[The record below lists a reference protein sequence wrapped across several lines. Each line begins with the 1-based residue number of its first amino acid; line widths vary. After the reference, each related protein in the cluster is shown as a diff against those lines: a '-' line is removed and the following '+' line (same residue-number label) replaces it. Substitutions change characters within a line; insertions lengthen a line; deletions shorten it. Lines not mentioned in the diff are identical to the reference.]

1 MISQITDILH
11 LFSLSNL
18 IFIIGLLGWR
28 YNYDL
33 RIRIAGGFS
42 FGIVCY
48 IILSL
53 DPDLKIPYSVRIFL
67 FTGLISL
74 PFFFWMISLAIFED
88 HFEIKYWHWLLLFSK
103 VGISAWSVYPVLDL
117 INMRGPIV
125 SETVLAHII
134 IPTLLSLGFVVAA
147 VIRIYSGRKDDLVE
161 TRRRLR
167 EVHILM
173 TGSVITFN
181 MFSHLILRGRLLSE
195 ILDLANVILAWGLIL
210 AFMYLVFE
218 LKEGLVDARPE
229 EFEDKEEKAVY
240 ADPALKK
247 KLVSAFEETKLYRKE
262 GLTIGQLAEDLEV
275 QEYKLRRLI
284 NQAMGFRNF
293 PDFLNRYRIQEA
305 CEILLDSGK
314 DEVPI
319 IRVAMDLGYQSLGPF
334 NRAFKELT
342 GVTPTEFR
350 RNRGRDGSLKNTAD
364 FEIS

>member
-11 LFSLSNL
+11 LFCLSNL
-18 IFIIGLLGWR
+18 IFLIGLFGWR

-33 RIRIAGGFS
+33 RIRIAAGFS

-53 DPDLKIPYSVRIFL
+53 DPDFKIPYQARTVL
-67 FTGLISL
+67 FAGLISL
-74 PFFFWMISLAIFED
+74 PFFFWMLSLAIFED
-88 HFEIKYWHWLLLFSK
+88 HFRPRAWHWLLLIGK
-103 VGISAWSVYPVLDL
+103 WIASAWSVYPVLDQ

-147 VIRIYSGRKDDLVE
+147 IIRIYSGRKDDLIE

-218 LKEGLVDARPE
+218 LKEGLVDPRQEEEDPE
-229 EFEDKEEKAVY
+229 EKSIP
-240 ADPALKK
+240 ADPVLRK
-247 KLVSAFEETKLYRKE
+247 KLVSAFEESKLYRKE

-284 NQAMGFRNF
+284 NQGMGFRNF

-305 CEILLDSGK
+305 CEILLEPQR
-314 DEVPI
+314 DEIPI
-319 IRVAMDLGYQSLGPF
+319 IRIAMDLGYQSLGPF

-350 RNRGRDGSLKNTAD
+350 RNRGKSEAPKNTAD
-364 FEIS
+364 FEIG

>member
-1 MISQITDILH
+1 MISEITNILH
-11 LFSLSNL
+11 LFSLSNI
-18 IFIIGLLGWR
+18 IFLVGFLGWR
-28 YNYDL
+28 YYYDR

-42 FGIVCY
+42 FGIICY

-53 DPDLKIPYSVRIFL
+53 DPDFKIPYPVRIFL
-67 FTGLISL
+67 FAGLISL
-74 PFFFWMISLAIFED
+74 PFFFWMTSLAIFED
-88 HFEIKYWHWLLLFSK
+88 HFEIKFWYWLLLLGK
-103 VGISAWSVYPVLDL
+103 LLASAWSVYPVLYQ
-117 INMRGPIV
+117 INMRGPIA
-125 SETVLAHII
+125 SEAVLAHII

-147 VIRIYSGRKDDLVE
+147 IIRIYSGRKDDLIE

-173 TGSVITFN
+173 TGSVIAFN
-181 MFSHLILRGRLLSE
+181 MFSHLILRGKLLSE
-195 ILDLANVILAWGLIL
+195 ILDLANVIFTWGLIL

-218 LKEGLVDARPE
+218 LKEGLVDPRPE
-229 EFEDKEEKAVY
+229 ENEEKEEKAVV
-240 ADPALKK
+240 ADPNLKK
-247 KLVSAFEETKLYRKE
+247 KLVLAFEETKLYRKE

-284 NQAMGFRNF
+284 NQAMGFKNF

-305 CEILLDSGK
+305 CEILLDPIK
-314 DEVPI
+314 DEIPI

-350 RNRGRDGSLKNTAD
+350 RNRGKEALVKTSAD

>member
-1 MISQITDILH
+1 MISEITNILH
-11 LFSLSNL
+11 LFCLSNL
-18 IFIIGLLGWR
+18 IFLIGLFGSR

-33 RIRIAGGFS
+33 RIRIAAGFS
-42 FGIVCY
+42 LGIICY

-53 DPDLKIPYSVRIFL
+53 DPDFRIPYQIRTLL
-67 FTGLISL
+67 FGGLISL
-74 PFFFWMISLAIFED
+74 PFFFWMLSLAIFED
-88 HFEIKYWHWLLLFSK
+88 HFTPKVWHWFLLLGK
-103 VGISAWSVYPVLDL
+103 LAVSAWSVYPVLDQ

-134 IPTLLSLGFVVAA
+134 IPTLLSLAFVVAA
-147 VIRIYSGRKDDLVE
+147 IIRIYSGRKDDLIE

-173 TGSVITFN
+173 TGSVISFN
-181 MFSHLILRGRLLSE
+181 MFSHLILRGKLLSE

-218 LKEGLVDARPE
+218 LKEGLVDPEPE
-229 EFEDKEEKAVY
+229 EEAEEKIIA
-240 ADPALKK
+240 ADPVLRK

-305 CEILLDSGK
+305 CEILLEPNK

-350 RNRGRDGSLKNTAD
+350 RNRGKEKSPDKNTAD
-364 FEIS
+364 FEIG